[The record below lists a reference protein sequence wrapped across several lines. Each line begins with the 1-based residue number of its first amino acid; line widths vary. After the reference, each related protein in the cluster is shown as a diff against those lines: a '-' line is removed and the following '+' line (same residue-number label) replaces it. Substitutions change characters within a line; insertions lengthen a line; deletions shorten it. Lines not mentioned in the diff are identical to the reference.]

1 MKITGKTKITTG
13 YNCVYKVEFNADAG
27 KTKKFKVF
35 STSSYIYFAHPNGRW
50 LNSPLTIS
58 CEKNTST
65 FTFEIIGTKEYKCTL
80 TVTDETGG
88 ESVSLN
94 IEVSLNSC
102 TISIDPSNI
111 KINDTFTCNCK
122 MPSPLNNKIYNVV
135 GEWSTNSDVITKHEN
150 SAHDGADIVTQRFK
164 AVKKGEATI
173 STMIS
178 VFDMNNFFPFDFC
191 KGTVKVNVKS
201 PYSVTLVNN
210 TDYACKN
217 SILQYRVNGLI
228 NSSSAKETI
237 KWECNS
243 LGVLNSVQGTNPAT
257 FRITSE
263 DGYFEVKATI
273 NYNGQDLIENANKK
287 VWIGKPTVSN
297 VITNHSIAAGE
308 ELTLLLSEFNHY
320 SGNVEYN
327 IESGLQDKFKIDRL
341 SPNKFKIKSN
351 HPQIIADTIVIR
363 FTASNICG
371 SVSKVHTINIEAG
384 TASSFDKAMDLSSY
398 QDHYIFWTRS
408 YQLAYYA
415 GDIQNFKMYFTFELK
430 RKADITYLYSRI
442 DGDKYQAFILYDE
455 QKNVLYTFSQNES
468 PHDFHPKNMQPG
480 RYYWVVDVK
489 RTNQEETIYIDADGI
504 IKGDYP
510 GSPYEIDVN
519 EDGFEFNDC
528 RDTTYYLKNFEYR
541 GQDETHKLSTG
552 NNIYYVMKLKRSMQI
567 RIDTIGSTVTAEM
580 HIMIGDSPDWTVY
593 YHDDGDPFNPIRIIK
608 NSDLMHKIETKIGGR
623 QNYIEMIFDAG
634 EYKFVF
640 NGNKKTNAG
649 KKDGLINVNI
659 KGVKIKDQSFDN
671 AYELGT
677 FEGHEFTV
685 KQVFNDLFAQ
695 VRNGINQLYFH
706 FTTKKYMGIYVK
718 AQYGNSYL
726 PTTIY
731 NSNKEVIASADADYC
746 RIRNIQGDSFYITVN
761 IKNIVEDSFTL
772 NVEGTFRGRLPYDAY
787 VIGSFSE
794 NFTFS
799 DSIDTA
805 EQGFYES
812 FHYGTSGLVT
822 PQANHIYYEVT
833 LLQSMEL
840 LVNTDGSAVRTEI
853 HVMVGEPYD
862 WWVMFHT
869 IDFRTQCDAVA
880 NRNSEESLPKNEQY
894 SDFRIRLMPGKYK
907 FVFNGYKLS
916 NASKYNGIINVNIIG
931 TVIQMD

>member
-13 YNCVYKVEFNADAG
+13 YNYEYTVEFKAATD

-35 STSSYIYFAHPNGRW
+35 STSSYIYFAHPNNKW
-50 LNSPLTIS
+50 LYSPLTIS
-58 CEKNTST
+58 CEKNTSS
-65 FTFEIIGTKEYKCTL
+65 FKFQIIGTKEYKCTL

-102 TISIDPSNI
+102 TLSIEPSDI

-122 MPSPLNNKIYNVV
+122 MPLPLNNKIYNVV

-164 AVKKGEATI
+164 AAKKGEATI

-178 VFDMNNFFPFDFC
+178 VFDNKNNFPFDFC

-243 LGVLNSVQGTNPAT
+243 LGVLNSAQGTNPAT

-263 DGYFEVKATI
+263 GGNFEVKATI

-297 VITNHSIAAGE
+297 VTTNHSIAAGE
-308 ELTLLLSEFNHY
+308 EFTLQLSEFNHY

-408 YQLAYYA
+408 YQLAHYA

-442 DGDKYQAFILYDE
+442 DGDKIQAFILYDE
-455 QKNVLYTFSQNES
+455 QKNVLYTFSQDES
-468 PHDFHPKNMQPG
+468 PHDFHPKDLQPG

-510 GSPYEIDVN
+510 AYPYEIDVN

-528 RDTTYYLKNFEYR
+528 RNTIDYLKNFEYR

-593 YHDDGDPFNPIRIIK
+593 YHDDGDPFNPIRINK

-706 FTTKKYMGIYVK
+706 FTTKKYMYIRTS
-718 AQYGNSYL
+718 NRL
-726 PTTIY
+726 PSKVY
-731 NSNKEVIASADADYC
+731 NSNKDIIASDDNGNC
-746 RIRNIQGDSFYITVN
+746 VVGNIQGGSFYISVN
-761 IKNIVEDSFTL
+761 IKDTIEDSFTL
-772 NVEGTFRGRLPYDAY
+772 NIDGVFIGRLPYDPY

-799 DSIDTA
+799 DSIDTTQQA
-805 EQGFYES
+805 FYES
-812 FHYGTSGLVT
+812 FHYGTSDLIT

-833 LLQSMEL
+833 LLQGMEL
-840 LVNTDGSAVRTEI
+840 LVNTDGSAVTTEI
-853 HVMVGEPYD
+853 HVMEGEPYD

-869 IDFRTQCDAVA
+869 IDFKTQCDAI
-880 NRNSEESLPKNEQY
+880 NSTPKLPLSVKESLSIAHEY
-894 SDFRIRLMPGKYK
+894 TDFKIRLMPGKYK
-907 FVFNGYKLS
+907 FVFNGYKMT
-916 NASKYNGIINVNIIG
+916 NGGKYNGLINVNIKG
-931 TVIQMD
+931 TVIQRD